1 MILLHL
7 FQKTEHQLLKAD
19 DAYCG
24 ICFFIK
30 RGKVY
35 E

>member
-1 MILLHL
+1 MNFIE
-7 FQKTEHQLLKAD
+7 FISKTEHQLLKAD

-30 RGKVY
+30 RGKIY